1 MHKLIWKALTAV
13 TAMGAA
19 AAARKA
25 STKVW
30 ARLSDNEA
38 PVNPAD
44 RSISWPAALGWAVV
58 AGLAAGIARV
68 VGRRGA
74 AAGWEA
80 ATGEAPP
87 GLAQA

>member
-1 MHKLIWKALTAV
+1 MKRIIWKMLTAFA
-13 TAMGAA
+13 AMAA
-19 AAARKA
+19 ASLARKG

-30 ARLSDNEA
+30 TRLSDNDA

-44 RSISWPAALGWAVV
+44 RSISWAAALGWAVL

-74 AAGWEA
+74 AAGWQA

-87 GLAQA
+87 GLAGA